1 VITNGTGC
9 SRAPGFCARAE
20 QSAVALSDFFSRLRK
35 PDSAG
40 DDARAPAAGGLPTK
54 ALPKFLSGLS
64 GREQPMLLDLGSVV
78 GGNLNFF
85 GEQLGCK
92 ITVEDLT
99 KDIDRHVQDDKVGAL
114 PGFFE
119 RRFSQPDA
127 TFDGILCWDVF
138 DYLEKPA
145 VQALATQVV
154 RLLRPEGLV
163 LAFFNHTE
171 TPSPGSPTYTRHVV
185 IDPRTLEHRTY
196 PAARGKQK
204 PLPNRDLQRLF
215 APLTITDQFLLK
227 TNVREVIFRKPV
239 ASL

>member
-1 VITNGTGC
+1 VVTNGSLFATTGF
-9 SRAPGFCARAE
+9 RARDE

-35 PDSAG
+35 PDSPSN
-40 DDARAPAAGGLPTK
+40 DARPSAASALPTK
-54 ALPKFLSGLS
+54 ALAKFLSGLS
-64 GREQPMLLDLGSVV
+64 GRDQPTLLDLGSVV

-99 KDIDRHVQDDKVGAL
+99 KDIDRHVQEDTVGAL

-119 RRFSQPDA
+119 HRFSQPDA

-145 VQALATQVV
+145 VQALAAQVV

-163 LAFFNHTE
+163 LAFFNHSE
-171 TPSPGSPTYTRHVV
+171 TPAPGPPTYTRHVV
-185 IDPRTLEHRTY
+185 VDPRTLEHRTY

-215 APLTITDQFLLK
+215 APLAITDQFLLK
-227 TNVREVIFRKPV
+227 TNLREVIFRKPV

>member
-1 VITNGTGC
+1 M
-9 SRAPGFCARAE
+9 
-20 QSAVALSDFFSRLRK
+20 ALSDFFTRFRK
-35 PDSAG
+35 PEPAG
-40 DDARAPAAGGLPTK
+40 AGADARPSALGAQGSK

-64 GREQPMLLDLGSVV
+64 GKDQPDLLDLGSVV

-85 GEQLGCK
+85 GEQLGCR

-99 KDIDRHVQDDKVGAL
+99 KDVERHVREDTVGAL
-114 PGFFE
+114 PEFLA
-119 RRFSQPDA
+119 RRLTQADA
-127 TFDGILCWDVF
+127 SFDGIICWDLF

-154 RLLRPEGLV
+154 RLLKPDGLL
-163 LAFFNHTE
+163 LAFFNNTE
-171 TPSPGSPTYTRHVV
+171 AQKPGPPVYTRYVV
-185 IDPRTLEHRTY
+185 VDSRTLEHRPS

-227 TNVREVIFRKPV
+227 TNLREVIFRKPLAV
-239 ASL
+239 AAPSDPPQS

>member
-1 VITNGTGC
+1 
-9 SRAPGFCARAE
+9 
-20 QSAVALSDFFSRLRK
+20 VALSDFFSRLRK
-35 PDSAG
+35 PEPAG
-40 DDARAPAAGGLPTK
+40 DDARPSAAHTQQNK
-54 ALPKFLSGLS
+54 ALAKFLSGLS
-64 GREQPMLLDLGSVV
+64 GREQPTLLDLGSVV

-99 KDIDRHVQDDKVGAL
+99 KDIDRHVGNDTVGGL
-114 PGFFE
+114 PEFLAH
-119 RRFSQPDA
+119 RFSQPDA
-127 TFDGILCWDVF
+127 TFDGIICWDVF

-145 VQALATQVV
+145 VQALATQVA
-154 RLLRPEGLV
+154 RLLKPGGLV

-171 TPSPGSPTYTRHVV
+171 TPKPGQPTYTRYVV
-185 IDPRTLEHRTY
+185 VDPRTLEHRTY

-215 APLTITDQFLLK
+215 EPLAITDQFLLK
-227 TNVREVIFRKPV
+227 TNLREVIFRKPV

>member
-1 VITNGTGC
+1 MRSPPPGAV
-9 SRAPGFCARAE
+9 RARRHPI
-20 QSAVALSDFFSRLRK
+20 VAFSDFFSRLRK
-35 PDSAG
+35 PEAAADDVRLSALG
-40 DDARAPAAGGLPTK
+40 TQATK
-54 ALPKFLSGLS
+54 ALPKFLSALGS
-64 GREQPMLLDLGSVV
+64 KEQPELLDLGSVV

-85 GEQLGCK
+85 GEQLGCR

-99 KDIDRHVQDDKVGAL
+99 KDVERHVREDTVGAL
-114 PGFFE
+114 PAFLTK
-119 RRFSQPDA
+119 RFPQADA

-145 VQALATQVV
+145 VQELATQIV
-154 RLLRPEGLV
+154 RLLKPEGLV

-171 TPSPGSPTYTRHVV
+171 TPKPGPPNYTRYVV
-185 IDPRTLEHRTY
+185 LDPRTLEHRAY

-227 TNVREVIFRKPV
+227 TNLREVIFRKPAAPISDV
-239 ASL
+239 